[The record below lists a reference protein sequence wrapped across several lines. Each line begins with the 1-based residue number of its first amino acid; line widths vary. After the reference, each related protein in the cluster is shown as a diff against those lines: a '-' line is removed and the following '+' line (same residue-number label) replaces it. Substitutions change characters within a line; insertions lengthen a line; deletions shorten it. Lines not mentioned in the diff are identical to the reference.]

1 MYHKENASDDQGH
14 VCEFHPAERRCLRVG
29 EPNVFS
35 EVDLEKNVQWWSGWA
50 QETIDDYRSRKGA
63 RHNVK
68 YERQQRSLVYSMQ
81 SLHPNSRM
89 ADHSTFVE
97 CGTAG
102 AK

>member
-1 MYHKENASDDQGH
+1 
-14 VCEFHPAERRCLRVG
+14 
-29 EPNVFS
+29 
-35 EVDLEKNVQWWSGWA
+35 
-50 QETIDDYRSRKGA
+50 
-63 RHNVK
+63 VK